1 MHKCWEERGINNN
14 SPIPQATE
22 VWWCIGGNSKWLPL
36 NQPESSWACT
46 QERSQDLELGGQIC
60 CWLYAMTLTAGS
72 IATLEGFVFGVCD
85 FDDATG

>member
-1 MHKCWEERGINNN
+1 M
-14 SPIPQATE
+14 
-22 VWWCIGGNSKWLPL
+22 LL
-36 NQPESSWACT
+36 NYHCQG
-46 QERSQDLELGGQIC
+46 RSQDLELGGQIC